1 MTGFRVVLL
10 LAPLLAIAAEPAAP
24 AAATRW
30 RPAEH
35 PAPVLRPIAG
45 LTRPVRVLAIAAEV
59 AGRVVDPGPPVGS
72 EIPPGAALRLDPVL
86 AEADR
91 AVAAA
96 QAVRA
101 TAEAAFRG
109 REAARLARLA
119 AEGRIGEAEHAA
131 ATHAAEAARLA
142 AEAAAAE
149 LARAEALLA
158 RRSVPLPAGWRVL
171 RRHREAG
178 AVVQPGEPV
187 LEAGDPAAVSVL
199 LHLGEDEIA
208 ALPAAVATVG
218 GRTWPVLAV
227 RVPEQADALSRKR
240 PVELELSGAA
250 GGGREAVV
258 LLSLPD
264 PLGALAVPAGLL
276 RGGADGSQARTADG
290 RLLRVTVLREAG
302 PGLLAVLPTP
312 ELAAAELVAP

>member
-1 MTGFRVVLL
+1 
-10 LAPLLAIAAEPAAP
+10 
-24 AAATRW
+24 
-30 RPAEH
+30 
-35 PAPVLRPIAG
+35 
-45 LTRPVRVLAIAAEV
+45 
-59 AGRVVDPGPPVGS
+59 VDPGPPVGA
-72 EIPPGAALRLDPVL
+72 EIPAGALLRLDPAL

-96 QAVRA
+96 QAARA
-101 TAEAAFRG
+101 AAEAAYRG
-109 REAARLARLA
+109 READRLARLA

-131 ATHAAEAARLA
+131 ATHAATAARLA
-142 AEAAAAE
+142 AASADAE

-158 RRSVPLPAGWRVL
+158 RRSVALPAGWRVL
-171 RRHREAG
+171 RRLREAG
-178 AVVQPGEPV
+178 AVVQPGEAV

-208 ALPAAVATVG
+208 ALPEAVATVG
-218 GRTWPVLAV
+218 GRTWPIAAV

-240 PVELELSGAA
+240 PVELELPGAA

-264 PLGALAVPAGLL
+264 PLGALAVPARLL
-276 RGGADGSQARTADG
+276 RGGPDGSQARTADG
-290 RLLRVTVLREAG
+290 RILRVTVLREAG